1 MAFPWHGPVL
11 AAALALAALPSQADE
26 FTVRIGGD
34 EGVAFAGSYVLV
46 DETGGRVTNQLTGAA
61 PYVFSTEGA
70 CLALTLTKTS
80 RDGELRARILRG
92 RHVAA
97 KGSASGAGGTV
108 NLRAGGSGAK
118 CGDLANRDWRRW
130 QRKYGGVHGG
140 GGGSGGWRGNS
151 G

>member
-1 MAFPWHGPVL
+1 MAFSWHGPVL
-11 AAALALAALPSQADE
+11 AAVLALVAQPTQADE

-34 EGVAFAGSYVLV
+34 EGVTYAGRYVLV
-46 DETGGRVTNQLTGAA
+46 DGSGGRTTNQLTGAA
-61 PYVFSTEGA
+61 PHVFSAEGA
-70 CLALTLTKTS
+70 CLALILNKTS
-80 RDGELRARILRG
+80 PNGELRARILRG

-108 NLRAGGSGAK
+108 NLQAGRSGAN

-130 QRKYGGVHGG
+130 QRKYGGGHGG

>member
-11 AAALALAALPSQADE
+11 AAALALAAQPSQADE

-34 EGVAFAGSYVLV
+34 DGVAYAGSYVLV
-46 DETGGRVTNQLTGAA
+46 DESGDRVTNRLTGTG
-61 PYVFSTEGA
+61 PHDFSAEGA
-70 CLALTLTKTS
+70 CLALTLSKTS
-80 RDGELRARILRG
+80 PGGELRARILRG
-92 RHVAA
+92 GHVAA

-118 CGDLANRDWRRW
+118 CGDLAGRDWRRW
-130 QRKYGGVHGG
+130 RREYGGGHG
-140 GGGSGGWRGNS
+140 GNS

>member
-11 AAALALAALPSQADE
+11 AAALALAAPPSQADE

-34 EGVAFAGSYVLV
+34 EGVAYAGSYVLV
-46 DETGGRVTNQLTGAA
+46 DETGGRTTNRLTGAA
-61 PYVFSTEGA
+61 PHVFSAEGA
-70 CLALTLTKTS
+70 CLALNLNKTS
-80 RDGELRARILRG
+80 PGGELRARILRG

-108 NLRAGGSGAK
+108 NLWTGGPGAK
-118 CGDLANRDWRRW
+118 CGNLANQDWRRW

-140 GGGSGGWRGNS
+140 GSGGWRGNS